1 MTWKDI
7 TIEKFDRIKELEG
20 ENLGEIDLIA
30 STIAILDG
38 VSVEEVENIPYA
50 VLLLKARQL
59 RFLQSEPVP
68 SLVRTSYVLG
78 GKKYIPTLKPEKIT
92 TAQYIDFQVKAA
104 DAPEDLAGI
113 ISIFLIPEGHKYNED
128 YTSEEVRDAVYKFMS
143 IEDAIGI
150 SAFFFELWK
159 RSIRRLLRET
169 KRQYRQLRRK
179 RNQTETEKELLL
191 TLKNL
196 IKAATELQKLY

>member
-50 VLLLKARQL
+50 ILLLKARQL

-68 SLVRTSYVLG
+68 SLVKTSYELG
-78 GKKYIPTLKPEKIT
+78 GKKYIPTLNPEKIT

-104 DAPEDLAGI
+104 DAPGDLAGI

-128 YTSEEVRDAVYKFMS
+128 YTSEEVRKAVYKFMS

-159 RSIRRLLRET
+159 RSIRRLLRQT
-169 KRQYRQLRRK
+169 KRQYRQLIRK
-179 RNQTETEKELLL
+179 KNQTETEKELLL
-191 TLKNL
+191 TLENL
-196 IKAATELQKLY
+196 IKAAAELQKLY